1 MLCFQLCPFYTSAPS
16 VWQMNPC
23 LFADSQDFG
32 RVLFCSHSYYAIL
45 WAYSSPY
52 AFGYPFL
59 YSGFVCRVR
68 QICLNAC
75 FLLSFNPYLRLFY
88 FFLPFTSSKVLK
100 MTKKQAAKARWAS
113 TKTKDIKITPYG
125 RSRCWSLMMRMTT
138 PVMLKEIFCRSKTME
153 NLRQI
158 NWTDFDALL
167 SLLPTTSLT
176 QALVVD
182 LIDRMSWMGVIH
194 EDIYIERIPRGRKFL
209 MKVHKVPSVGLTDEF
224 PIIESVLK
232 IKSEQ
237 LRP

>member
-1 MLCFQLCPFYTSAPS
+1 
-16 VWQMNPC
+16 
-23 LFADSQDFG
+23 
-32 RVLFCSHSYYAIL
+32 
-45 WAYSSPY
+45 
-52 AFGYPFL
+52 
-59 YSGFVCRVR
+59 
-68 QICLNAC
+68 
-75 FLLSFNPYLRLFY
+75 
-88 FFLPFTSSKVLK
+88 

-158 NWTDFDALL
+158 KWTDLDALL

-209 MKVHKVPSVGLTDEF
+209 MKVHKVLSVGLTDEF
-224 PIIESVLK
+224 SIIESVLK

-237 LRP
+237 LRTIFLQR